1 MIYCRIVKL
10 IHSDVNIFYLLVVL
24 GWLVVVVSYRYKV
37 ILVRL
42 ELNGILGGNIP
53 ELFLLHELRTRPVKY
68 DKY

>member
-1 MIYCRIVKL
+1 MFYCRIVKL
-10 IHSDVNIFYLLVVL
+10 IHSDVYIFYLLVVL

-53 ELFLLHELRTRPVKY
+53 
-68 DKY
+68 

>member
-1 MIYCRIVKL
+1 MLLPVLNLKNNMLYCRIVKL
-10 IHSDVNIFYLLVVL
+10 IHSDVYTFYSLVVL

-53 ELFLLHELRTRPVKY
+53 
-68 DKY
+68 